1 MPELNK
7 YLKHHRL
14 EKHLNSTKTDKVQVI
29 TRRWLLRMNPEVTD
43 LLQTGLRERDE
54 AENEPLLDSD
64 NDDSD
69 EDDNGGSK
77 SSADEENENDY
88 IDSGDR
94 DELRVVILAFISD
107 EEEVKRPAI
116 THSGRTNNKNCHQH
130 AVCSNNISLLTCH
143 CLSGYA
149 GDNQKIRN

>member
-7 YLKHHRL
+7 SLKHHRL

-29 TRRWLLRMNPEVTD
+29 TRHRLLPMNPEVTD

-54 AENEPLLDSD
+54 AENEPALDSD

-69 EDDNGGSK
+69 EDNNSGSK

-88 IDSGDR
+88 IDSEER
-94 DELRVVILAFISD
+94 DELRVVILAFIND
-107 EEEVKRPAI
+107 EEDERPAM
-116 THSGRTNNKNCHQH
+116 THS
-130 AVCSNNISLLTCH
+130 
-143 CLSGYA
+143 
-149 GDNQKIRN
+149 

>member
-29 TRRWLLRMNPEVTD
+29 TRHWLHMNPEVTD

-69 EDDNGGSK
+69 EDDNDGSK
-77 SSADEENENDY
+77 SCADMENENDY
-88 IDSGDR
+88 INAGDR
-94 DELRVVILAFISD
+94 DELRVVIVTKKKL
-107 EEEVKRPAI
+107 RGQP
-116 THSGRTNNKNCHQH
+116 
-130 AVCSNNISLLTCH
+130 
-143 CLSGYA
+143 
-149 GDNQKIRN
+149 

>member
-14 EKHLNSTKTDKVQVI
+14 GKHLKSTKNDKVQVI
-29 TRRWLLRMNPEVTD
+29 TKDWLFQMNPEGAD

-69 EDDNGGSK
+69 E
-77 SSADEENENDY
+77 AVE
-88 IDSGDR
+88 
-94 DELRVVILAFISD
+94 
-107 EEEVKRPAI
+107 RPA
-116 THSGRTNNKNCHQH
+116 TSNTFGESQQHNCYQH
-130 AVCSNNISLLTCH
+130 AVCSSNIGSH
-143 CLSGYA
+143 
-149 GDNQKIRN
+149 

>member
-14 EKHLNSTKTDKVQVI
+14 DKHLRSTKNDKVQVI
-29 TRRWLLRMNPEVTD
+29 TKDWLFQMNPEGAD

-69 EDDNGGSK
+69 E
-77 SSADEENENDY
+77 AVE
-88 IDSGDR
+88 
-94 DELRVVILAFISD
+94 
-107 EEEVKRPAI
+107 RPAI
-116 THSGRTNNKNCHQH
+116 THSGRANNTIAINMRSVLATSVHTET
-130 AVCSNNISLLTCH
+130 SLPGRL
-143 CLSGYA
+143 Y
-149 GDNQKIRN
+149 